1 MSIIRRTVCTLSCIL
16 LSVASVAA
24 QETYKIGASVA
35 LSGYLAVIDV
45 PWKDGV
51 TLGAEALNQK
61 GGVLGRK
68 VSVVFDDMRAEP
80 AEAVTVVRKMISS
93 EKVGALANGC
103 SSAGNAAIAPLVDQ
117 AKIPMML
124 CSILPAK
131 VEDRKWAFS
140 LLPPP
145 AFEIEPR
152 FAYLQKSGLKKV
164 GLLFDPTP
172 YAGAQKRSAEELAA
186 KFGLEI
192 VGAEQYKPA
201 DADMT
206 AYFIKLRA
214 DGAQAVLKL
223 GIGPSTITAAKAIKQ
238 LAMTT
243 PLLSSTDDLSV
254 MHGAAE
260 VLGPQFLFVAQ
271 RIQVVDLLPKEE
283 AATKAASEFLALW
296 KSRYGDRDPT
306 WGSRGWDAVQLIA
319 AAIATAKST
328 DGSKVRDA
336 LEHIVRY
343 QGASGE
349 LNFSSANHYGVTT
362 NPYNL
367 AQISDK
373 KIKILPR

>member
-1 MSIIRRTVCTLSCIL
+1 MRVIGRAVCAVSCTLAF
-16 LSVASVAA
+16 SVPAAA

-35 LSGYLAVIDV
+35 LSGYLAVIDA

-51 TLGAEALNQK
+51 VLGAEALNQK
-61 GGVLGRK
+61 AGILGRK
-68 VSVVFDDMRAEP
+68 VSIVFEDMRAEP
-80 AEAVTVVRKMISS
+80 AEAVTVVRKMITS

-117 AKIPMML
+117 AQIPMLL

-131 VEDRKWAFS
+131 VEDQKWAFS

-152 FAYLQKSGLKKV
+152 LAYLQKSGLQKI

-186 KFGLEI
+186 KYGVEI
-192 VGAEQYKPA
+192 VGAEQYKSA

-206 AYFIKLRA
+206 AYFLKLRA
-214 DGAQAVLKL
+214 AGAQAVLKL

-238 LAMTT
+238 LAMRT

-254 MHGAAE
+254 MHGAAD
-260 VLGPQFLFVAQ
+260 VLGLQFLFVAQ
-271 RIQVVDLLPKEE
+271 RIQVVDLLPKEDSS
-283 AATKAASEFLALW
+283 AKAAAEFLSLW
-296 KSRYGDRDPT
+296 KARYGDRDPT
-306 WGSRGWDAVQLIA
+306 WGSRGWDAFQVLA
-319 AAIATAKST
+319 AAAAKAGSL
-328 DGSKVRDA
+328 DGSKVREA
-336 LEHIVRY
+336 LETIAGY

-349 LNFSSANHYGVTT
+349 LNFSAKSHYGVTT
-362 NPYNL
+362 NPYSL
-367 AQISDK
+367 AQISDR
-373 KIKILPR
+373 KIKILQ

>member
-1 MSIIRRTVCTLSCIL
+1 MRVIGRAVCAVSCTLAF
-16 LSVASVAA
+16 SVPAAA

-35 LSGYLAVIDV
+35 LSGYLAVIDA

-51 TLGAEALNQK
+51 VLGAEALNQK
-61 GGVLGRK
+61 AGILGRK
-68 VSVVFDDMRAEP
+68 VSIVFEDMRAEP
-80 AEAVTVVRKMISS
+80 AEAVTVVRKMITS

-117 AKIPMML
+117 AQIPMLL

-131 VEDRKWAFS
+131 VEDQKWAFS

-152 FAYLQKSGLKKV
+152 LAYLQKSGLQKI

-186 KFGLEI
+186 KYGVEI
-192 VGAEQYKPA
+192 VGAEQYKSA

-206 AYFIKLRA
+206 AYFLKLRA
-214 DGAQAVLKL
+214 AGAQAVLKL

-238 LAMTT
+238 LAMRT

-254 MHGAAE
+254 MHGAAD
-260 VLGPQFLFVAQ
+260 VLGLQFLFVAQ
-271 RIQVVDLLPKEE
+271 RIQVVDLLPKEDSS
-283 AATKAASEFLALW
+283 AKAAAEFLSLW
-296 KSRYGDRDPT
+296 KARYGDRDPT
-306 WGSRGWDAVQLIA
+306 WGSRGWDAFQVLA
-319 AAIATAKST
+319 AAAAKAGSL
-328 DGSKVRDA
+328 DGSKVREA
-336 LEHIVRY
+336 LETIAGY

-349 LNFSSANHYGVTT
+349 LNFSAKSHY
-362 NPYNL
+362 
-367 AQISDK
+367 
-373 KIKILPR
+373 